1 MNFFIFLNVKSFYQI
16 VSSSLIVIGSVIGAG
31 FISGREIVSFFS
43 GTILIPSVYLT
54 GLIFFFATLMLFR
67 VGAAWGDE
75 AVANK
80 AIFGRFYPLLE
91 GVILLSCFISFASML
106 AGLDALSE
114 SFWGRIPVFSV
125 GGMIAATISLRR
137 GIKGI
142 AVVNFIMVPFM
153 VGAVLYFLFEK
164 GEFVVFSAEVSG
176 TKDFKIVLYAAM
188 NLFSASQVIISLGD
202 KIDRKCQ
209 MISSLILSVILCF
222 LIFLIAAAVAFEGA
236 NAKNADMP
244 LLYLVSENKS
254 FGIVFCVIV
263 FFGIFTT
270 LITSYYP
277 LYRFARERKKSIGV
291 IVVCFLSFLFSRI
304 GLKAIVDYVYPV
316 QGMMGLIYL
325 VFCAVYTVR
334 GERCKNKTL
343 YRAL

>member
-1 MNFFIFLNVKSFYQI
+1 MKSFYQI

-43 GTILIPSVYLT
+43 GAILIPSVYLT

-67 VGAAWGDE
+67 VGTVWGDE
-75 AVANK
+75 TVANK

-91 GVILLSCFISFASML
+91 GFILLSCFISFASML

-114 SFWGRIPVFSV
+114 SFLGSIPVFSI
-125 GGMIAATISLRR
+125 GGMIVATISLKR

-153 VGAVLYFLFEK
+153 VGAVLCFLFQK
-164 GEFVVFSAEVSG
+164 GEFVVFSAGVSG

-188 NLFSASQVIISLGD
+188 NLFSASQVIISLGSE
-202 KIDRKCQ
+202 IDRKSQ
-209 MISSLILSVILCF
+209 MISSLILSVVLCF

-236 NAKNADMP
+236 NAENADMP
-244 LLYLVSENKS
+244 LLYLVGKNKS
-254 FGIVFCVIV
+254 FGVVFGIIV

-270 LITSYYP
+270 LITAYYP
-277 LYRFARERKKSIGV
+277 LYRFAYERKKRIGV
-291 IVVCFLSFLFSRI
+291 IVVCSLSFLFSRI

-325 VFCAVYTVR
+325 VFCAVYMLR
-334 GERCKNKTL
+334 NDRCKNRML